1 MFRRKLLVW
10 AGRAGV
16 SAAVGG
22 LGVLSAPAVQASP
35 RILKLG
41 HQFAPGSLPN
51 RVATR
56 LAGQLR
62 ERSGGAIEVQLIPGA
77 ALGDELQHLKLLR
90 SGSLDLSVTGDLIV
104 SSLSDEYL
112 VLNLPFLYRDTAH
125 ALAAYGSAAG
135 ARMRQEMEA
144 GGLRALSWHPVGVRM
159 LTAQRPIARW
169 QDLQGLRL
177 RLPADVAWTAV
188 WRSLGAQPQQV
199 AFTDLPAALRLGRV
213 DAQEN
218 PPNFIRAGQL
228 HQYQSHLM
236 TTAHMPQRQFV
247 CASGPRWAQWTPRER
262 DWVQQAALE
271 ASAWA
276 ARTAEEEQQ
285 QDLAWLLGPGG
296 MQRVAFDATGIAEQL
311 EPIAVALA
319 GEAGRTLYRQIRQLG

>member
-1 MFRRKLLVW
+1 MSRRNLLTAV
-10 AGRAGV
+10 GGV
-16 SAAVGG
+16 ALSAAVGG
-22 LGVLSAPAVQASP
+22 LGLLGGPAARAAQRV
-35 RILKLG
+35 LKLG
-41 HQFAPGSLPN
+41 HQFAPGSLPD
-51 RVATR
+51 RVAER
-56 LAGQLR
+56 LAAQLR
-62 ERSGGAIEVQLIPGA
+62 ERSGGSLEVQLIPGA

-112 VLNLPFLYRDTAH
+112 ILNLPFLYRDTAH

-159 LTAQRPIARW
+159 LTAKRPIAHS

-199 AFTDLPAALRLGRV
+199 PFTDLQAALRLGRV
-213 DAQEN
+213 EAQEN

-228 HQYQSHLM
+228 HLYQSHLM

-247 CASGPRWAQWTPRER
+247 FASAPRWAQWTVRER
-262 DWVQQAALE
+262 AWVQEAAQE
-271 ASAWA
+271 ASSWA
-276 ARTAEEEQQ
+276 TRTAEEEQQ
-285 QDLAWLLGPGG
+285 RDLAWLLGPGG
-296 MQRVAFDATGIAEQL
+296 MQGVAFDATGIAERLQS
-311 EPIAVALA
+311 IAVALA
-319 GEAGRTLYRQIRQLG
+319 GEAGRDLYRQIRELG